1 MTTGTTSGAELR
13 PGPAGQPVPGRSDQA
28 GPAPSSRSDQAAR
41 TMPSGA
47 APLGAVEA
55 FQPVKSAGRTLDVL
69 EALADSPQR
78 RSLVELAR
86 ALGIPKSSLHG
97 LLRTMIQRGWVEADT
112 TGTRFGLGVRALQ
125 VGAAYLEADDAT
137 GLLAG
142 VLDDLAGQFGETVH
156 LGRLD
161 GPHVVYLAKRESVHR
176 LRLYSAIGRHL
187 PAHATALGKVL
198 LAQRTDEAVDRLL
211 NWPLPALTRH
221 TVTDPELLHAEL
233 ASVRDRGYAV
243 DREENTEGIVCFAMA
258 VPLQSPAVDAISLS
272 VPATRLDAGSE
283 ERIVAALHGAVR
295 QVRAARTL
303 LAGA

>member
-1 MTTGTTSGAELR
+1 MTSIGE
-13 PGPAGQPVPGRSDQA
+13 P
-28 GPAPSSRSDQAAR
+28 
-41 TMPSGA
+41 
-47 APLGAVEA
+47 

-69 EALADSPQR
+69 EALSGSPQR
-78 RSLVELAR
+78 RSLGELAR
-86 ALGIPKSSLHG
+86 TLGIPKSSLHG
-97 LLRTMIQRGWVEADT
+97 ILRTMIQRGWVEADL

-137 GLLAG
+137 GLLGG
-142 VLDDLAGQFGETVH
+142 VLDDLATEFGETVH

-161 GPHVVYLAKRESVHR
+161 GPHVVYLAKRESVHP

-198 LAQRTDEAVDRLL
+198 LAERPDEAVDRLL
-211 NWPLPALTRH
+211 TWPLTTLTRH
-221 TVTDPELLHAEL
+221 TITEPAGLHAEL
-233 ASVRDRGYAV
+233 AAIRARGYAV
-243 DREENTEGIVCFAMA
+243 DHEENTEGIVCFAMA

-272 VPATRLDAGSE
+272 VPAARLAGQSE
-283 ERIVAALHGAVR
+283 ERIVAALRASVG